1 MNPFD
6 VRLVAGF
13 VVIVFSAA
21 LLDKLGNVL
30 YRRGIAKPFFVL
42 GYRLH
47 HRNVLRT
54 VVPGAYVTIVALI
67 YMHYLRIVWYSF
79 WPSVEVTLLL
89 SGLCFGFDMAL
100 DALSGKMRRMAQL
113 PHEWLYLVV
122 PMYVFTH
129 LVVLV

>member
-1 MNPFD
+1 MNLLD
-6 VRLVAGF
+6 LRLVAGF

-21 LLDKLGNVL
+21 LIDKLGNVM

-42 GYRLH
+42 GHRLH

-54 VVPGAYVTIVALI
+54 VLPGAYVTTAALI
-67 YMHYLRIVWYSF
+67 YEHYLRIVWYSF
-79 WPSVEVTLLL
+79 WPSAEVAMLL
-89 SGLCFGFDMAL
+89 SGVCFAFDMAL
-100 DALSGKMRRMAQL
+100 DGLSGKVRRMAHL

-129 LVVLV
+129 LVTLV